1 MNKLA
6 NSFYIYGISIL
17 FFLTQSL
24 GVEAQASVLNQYGLD
39 IIRTKNEYYNS
50 IKNKPG
56 NKMIDLKEKING
68 IAFDLRYATKNN
80 FMGVKLYPSITTTYL
95 RNTAAMALDS
105 VQSALQQK
113 GLGIKIFDTYR
124 PYSITEKMWELVK
137 DDRYAANPKYGSGHN
152 RGIAVDVTIIDLKT
166 KIPLDMGTGFDNFSD
181 TAHHSFK
188 NLSTEILQNRMLLKT
203 VMEKYG
209 FKALETEWWH
219 YALPNAKDYELMDV
233 GFSDLKKITR

>member
-1 MNKLA
+1 MTKIA

-24 GVEAQASVLNQYGLD
+24 GVKAQASVLNQYGLD
-39 IIRTKNEYYNS
+39 IILTKKEYHNS

-56 NKMIDLKEKING
+56 NKMIDLKKTING
-68 IAFDLRYATKNN
+68 IAFDLRYATNNN
-80 FMGVKLYPSITTTYL
+80 FMGVKLYPTITTTYL
-95 RNTAAMALDS
+95 RNNAALALDS
-105 VQSALQQK
+105 IQSELYQK
-113 GLGIKIFDTYR
+113 GLGIKIFDAYR

-166 KIPLDMGTGFDNFSD
+166 KMPLDMGTDFDNFSD

-188 NLSTEILQNRMLLKT
+188 NLSTEILQNRLLLKT

-219 YALPNAKDYELMDV
+219 YALPNAKDYELMNL